1 MKRHE
6 TSWNQGGTSMASS
19 YWLPAVRQSC
29 TAFAAEDRYCEVSR
43 CRFHWTWPDTPF
55 FLHVNH
61 VTCAQRSETCLFM
74 FVPCLSKWYPEKVA
88 GGHACSECDRRMCW
102 RRSQKVRKLLPSSR
116 LCIGWLVEWTFVEHI
131 PHEYSGDRDMS
142 SWLLFLNWAI
152 YRLPEQRGIYMYL
165 RHL

>member
-1 MKRHE
+1 MKPRWDQHGVFLLAPRRTAKLYSFCCGGQMLRGIEVQIPLNMARH
-6 TSWNQGGTSMASS
+6 T
-19 YWLPAVRQSC
+19 
-29 TAFAAEDRYCEVSR
+29 
-43 CRFHWTWPDTPF
+43 F

-142 SWLLFLNWAI
+142 SSWLLFLNWAI